1 MKRMP
6 FRGVSTSILA
16 LGLAMATGAA
26 SAQNY
31 YDGGDRYAN
40 SRYGYGSNNYAN
52 NQPTYAYARV
62 LSVRPVVDAYRSYPT
77 SSNQRCYQRNDSYA
91 SNDRYGYGRDDG
103 YYRDDRYSSRD
114 DYYRNDGYY
123 GRDYDG
129 RDDRGYQGTSTGRTV
144 ATVVGGIVGAA
155 IGSQMGGG
163 SARYATSAIG
173 SMVGG
178 MAGQKVY
185 ENSVR
190 SRYPRTGTVTVCD
203 PIPDDRYYDQYS
215 TGGRGANAYDVTY
228 EYGGREYTA
237 RTNYHPGDRIRVLV
251 DVRPE

>member
-6 FRGVSTSILA
+6 LRGVSTSVLA

-31 YDGGDRYAN
+31 FDSDNRYASSQYEN
-40 SRYGYGSNNYAN
+40 GRYGDGSNNYATN
-52 NQPTYAYARV
+52 PPTYAYARV
-62 LSVRPVVDAYRSYPT
+62 LSVRPVVDGYGSYRA

-91 SNDRYGYGRDDG
+91 SDDRYGYGRGDG
-103 YYRDDRYSSRD
+103 YRGDD
-114 DYYRNDGYY
+114 YRNDGYY
-123 GRDYDG
+123 DRDYYGRDN
-129 RDDRGYQGTSTGRTV
+129 RGYQGTNTGRTV
-144 ATVVGGIVGAA
+144 ATVLGGIVGAA

-178 MAGQKVY
+178 MAGQSVY
-185 ENSVR
+185 DNSVR
-190 SRYPRTGTVTVCD
+190 QRRANQGVVTVCD
-203 PIPDDRYYDQYS
+203 PVPDDRYYDQYG
-215 TGGRGANAYDVTY
+215 TGGRAANAYDVTY
-228 EYGGREYTA
+228 EYGGREYSA
-237 RTNYHPGDRIRVLV
+237 RTNYHPGDRIRVRV